1 MNLTVEQIE
10 KDITEF
16 QNRIA
21 KAKTD
26 LAALPEGYLP
36 FKQHKRREK
45 QRRDLKSEIEHV
57 NILIGY
63 AREGISIRLSK
74 PENLHCGFNYLPMRH
89 IDTTI

>member
-1 MNLTVEQIE
+1 MNLAISDIE

-26 LAALPEGYLP
+26 LAELPKGYLP
-36 FKQHKRREK
+36 IKKHKRREK

-63 AREGISIRLSK
+63 AREGISIRQEDVS
-74 PENLHCGFNYLPMRH
+74 
-89 IDTTI
+89 I